1 MPEDRDRYPKKL
13 FSQELNIKPHRGRLG
28 VK

>member
-13 FSQELNIKPHRGRLG
+13 FSQDLYIKPHRERFG